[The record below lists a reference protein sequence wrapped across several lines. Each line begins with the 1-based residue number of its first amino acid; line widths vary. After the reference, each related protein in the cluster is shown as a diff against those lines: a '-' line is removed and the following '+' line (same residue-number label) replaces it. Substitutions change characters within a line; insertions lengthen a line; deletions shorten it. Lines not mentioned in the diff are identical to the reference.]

1 MISIVIAAYNEEK
14 RIRKSLVRVKEYLT
28 GQDMDY
34 EIIVVDDGSIDRTSK
49 VLKDSTSDIPH
60 LKIISYEMN
69 KGKGYALR
77 KGALASKGEI
87 VLLTDA
93 DLSTPI
99 EELSRLLPL
108 IHDNECDIVIGSRA
122 LALSEIIKKQP
133 WWRQSMGKIFNKV
146 VKILVLDDFSD
157 TQCGFKIF
165 SGDIARGLFREAR
178 IDRFAYDVE
187 ILALAKK
194 KGYRISEAPIK
205 WINSPESKVNP
216 IWDSLQMLFDLL
228 RIRSTVGSMKNKR
241 IHLSNPPRF

>member
-1 MISIVIAAYNEEK
+1 MISIIIAAYNEEK

-60 LKIISYEMN
+60 LKIISYKAN

-77 KGALASKGEI
+77 KGVLASRGEA

-99 EELSRLLPL
+99 EELSKLLPL
-108 IHDNECDIVIGSRA
+108 IYDNKCDVAIGSRA
-122 LALSEIIKKQP
+122 LALSEIIKRQP
-133 WWRQSMGKIFNKV
+133 WWRQSMGKLFNKIV
-146 VKILVLDDFSD
+146 SILIVDDFSD
-157 TQCGFKIF
+157 TQCGFKVF
-165 SGDIARGLFREAR
+165 SGDIARALFSEAQ

-194 KGYRISEAPIK
+194 KGYRILEVPIR

-216 IWDSLQMLFDLL
+216 LWDSLQMLCDLL
-228 RIRSTVGSMKNKR
+228 RIRATVGSAKK
-241 IHLSNPPRF
+241 

>member
-1 MISIVIAAYNEEK
+1 MISIVVAAYNEEK
-14 RIRKSLVRVKEYLT
+14 RIRKSLLRVKEYLT

-34 EIIVVDDGSIDRTSK
+34 EIIVVDDGSTDRTSK
-49 VLKDSTSDIPH
+49 VLKESNSDIPH
-60 LKIISYEMN
+60 LKIISYKEN

-77 KGALASKGEI
+77 KGVLASKGEI

-108 IHDNECDIVIGSRA
+108 IYDNECDIAIGSRA

-133 WWRQSMGKIFNKV
+133 WWRQSMGKLFNKI

-165 SGDIARGLFREAR
+165 SGDVARDLFREAR

-216 IWDSLQMLFDLL
+216 IRDSFQMFFDLL
-228 RIRSTVGSMKNKR
+228 RIRSTVGIMKNKR
-241 IHLSNPPRF
+241 IHPSNPPRF